1 MLESILKIKKKKEKK
16 LYLRGKLRV
25 VTTSDTSNTSAQP
38 EVF

>member
-1 MLESILKIKKKKEKK
+1 MLKSILKIKKKEKK
-16 LYLRGKLRV
+16 LYLGGKLRV